1 MGVVGCWLEN
11 PLLACVGVFNDILLG
26 FRLFAEKQKLI
37 KRPFLTIYHMAI
49 FLLKNSKVTKSKI
62 NKFRNEKELQTLFEH
77 NLEEIFGVK
86 FLASEFSTT
95 HGGRIDT
102 LGIDENNSPVIIEYK
117 ESEKDNVINQ
127 GLFYLDWLID
137 HKGDFE
143 MLVQNKLDKNL
154 NINWDEP
161 RLILVAQSYNEYDK
175 YAVNRISET
184 IELWRYG
191 LYEGD
196 VLHIERIS
204 LPKSA
209 KKDIQKKQ
217 TKIVFKEY
225 LHADHLS
232 DKSQQIKALFNSL
245 REEILKLDEQIQE
258 KVKKHY
264 IAFALDRN
272 FVEIV
277 VQANALKIYV
287 DISKK
292 EINDP
297 KNMVKDCSEVG
308 HWATGD
314 SVFKV
319 TNVEDIPYTL
329 TLIKQSYEN
338 KL

>member
-1 MGVVGCWLEN
+1 
-11 PLLACVGVFNDILLG
+11 
-26 FRLFAEKQKLI
+26 
-37 KRPFLTIYHMAI
+37 MAI
-49 FLLKNSKVTKSKI
+49 FIVKNSKVTKSKI
-62 NKFRNEKELQTLFEH
+62 NKFRNEKELQILFEN

-143 MLVQNKLDKNL
+143 MLVQNKVGKNIK
-154 NINWDEP
+154 INWDEP

-175 YAVNRISET
+175 YAVNRISEN
-184 IELWRYG
+184 IELWRYA
-191 LYEGD
+191 LHEGD

-204 LPKSA
+204 LSKA
-209 KKDIQKKQ
+209 VKKEIQKKQ

-225 LHADHLS
+225 SHADHLS
-232 DKSQQIKALFNSL
+232 DKSQQIKELFNRL
-245 REEILKLDEQIQE
+245 REEILKFDEQIQE

-272 FVEIV
+272 FAEIV
-277 VQANALKIYV
+277 VQANALKVYI

-292 EINDP
+292 ELNDP
-297 KNMVKDCSEVG
+297 KNITGDCSEVG
-308 HWATGD
+308 HWATGN

-319 TNVEDIPYTL
+319 TDVEDIFYAM

>member
-1 MGVVGCWLEN
+1 
-11 PLLACVGVFNDILLG
+11 
-26 FRLFAEKQKLI
+26 
-37 KRPFLTIYHMAI
+37 MAI
-49 FLLKNSKVTKSKI
+49 FIIKGNKISKNKI
-62 NKFRNEKELQTLFEH
+62 NKFKNEKELQTLFEN
-77 NLEEIFGVK
+77 NLEEILGVK

-143 MLVQNKLDKNL
+143 MLVQSKLQ
-154 NINWDEP
+154 NIKVNWDEP
-161 RLILVAQSYNEYDK
+161 ILILVAQSYNEYDK
-175 YAVNRISET
+175 YAVNRISEN
-184 IELWRYG
+184 IELWRYT

-196 VLHIERIS
+196 VLHVERVN
-204 LPKSA
+204 LPKNV
-209 KKDIQKKQ
+209 KKEIQKRQ

-225 LHADHLS
+225 SHEDHLS
-232 DKSQQIKALFNSL
+232 DKPQQIKDLFNIL

-277 VQANALKIYV
+277 VQSNTLKVYV
-287 DISKK
+287 DVPKK
-292 EINDP
+292 ELNDT
-297 KNMVKDCSEVG
+297 KNIAEDCSEVG

-314 SVFKV
+314 SVFKI
-319 TNVEDIPYTL
+319 TNNDDISYAIS
-329 TLIKQSYEN
+329 LIKQSYES